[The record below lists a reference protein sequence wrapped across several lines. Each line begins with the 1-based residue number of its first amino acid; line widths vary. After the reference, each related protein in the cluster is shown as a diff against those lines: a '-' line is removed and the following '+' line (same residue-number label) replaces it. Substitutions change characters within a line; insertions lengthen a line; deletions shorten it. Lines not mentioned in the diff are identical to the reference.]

1 MPSVC
6 VDGFMWR
13 SGKTPPKVR
22 TSKLP
27 PSEKVLLWAK
37 DDRYRGRTQFH
48 EWEREWDSTTR
59 RKAVAPSEIPETPKK
74 GNAALPAWMN
84 YRSQPTK
91 QAPLYF
97 RTKPGGSTKK
107 P

>member
-1 MPSVC
+1 
-6 VDGFMWR
+6 MWR
-13 SGKTPPKVR
+13 SGKTPPKTR

-37 DDRYRGRTQFH
+37 DDREKARTQFH
-48 EWEREWDSTTR
+48 HRERSWDSNV
-59 RKAVAPSEIPETPKK
+59 RKTAGPEVAETPKNN
-74 GNAALPAWMN
+74 GQMPAWMN
-84 YRSQPTK
+84 YRSKPTK

-97 RTKPGGSTKK
+97 RTKPTSNNKK

>member
-1 MPSVC
+1 M
-6 VDGFMWR
+6 
-13 SGKTPPKVR
+13 
-22 TSKLP
+22 
-27 PSEKVLLWAK
+27 LWAK

-48 EWEREWDSTTR
+48 EWERDWDSTTR
-59 RKAVAPSEIPETPKK
+59 RKAVAPVAETPAEKP
-74 GNAALPAWMN
+74 ATALPAWMQ

-97 RTKPGGSTKK
+97 RTKPAGNKKK